1 MSEQQSL
8 EITPIIEPSD
18 MIEIFIDAL
27 GMAAPLLLY
36 MAILFIPLILLKKWV
51 DNKIGL
57 HNEKRSPKRNKK
69 EPEPD
74 PITVICLLVKKIYD
88 AWKRRKKNKTKLPDS
103 LPEWRYPPNEALYKN
118 TPQNRQ
124 TTYNAVDF
132 SALEDDEGNNKQQ
145 YFPREIL
152 TNAEF
157 VFFATLRN
165 VCRNY
170 LYIIPK
176 MGLWALVDHRD
187 NVTAWNKIS
196 RKHLD
201 FTLCHPQT
209 MKPLLVI
216 ELDDSS
222 HRNPKQQERDAEK
235 DAILAQAGVP
245 VLRIPVARQYDEGA
259 IRNLISGKIK
269 RN

>member
-1 MSEQQSL
+1 MNESAEIVVPQLFTFSELVATVLRMLWALRSVFIL
-8 EITPIIEPSD
+8 MIIGGIIMFITRKFLTP
-18 MIEIFIDAL
+18 
-27 GMAAPLLLY
+27 
-36 MAILFIPLILLKKWV
+36 
-51 DNKIGL
+51 DNMRRRAGTRYRGY
-57 HNEKRSPKRNKK
+57 NSRSTRSGESGRAK
-69 EPEPD
+69 
-74 PITVICLLVKKIYD
+74 Y
-88 AWKRRKKNKTKLPDS
+88 
-103 LPEWRYPPNEALYKN
+103 
-118 TPQNRQ
+118 
-124 TTYNAVDF
+124 
-132 SALEDDEGNNKQQ
+132 DDETFDFRPKGGNVSID
-145 YFPREIL
+145 YYPRDVL
-152 TNAEF
+152 TAAEF
-157 VFFATLRN
+157 AFFTALQN

-170 LYIIPK
+170 FYIAPK

-235 DAILAQAGVP
+235 DAILAQVGVP
-245 VLRIPVARQYDEGA
+245 VLRIPAARQYDEGA
-259 IRNLISGKIK
+259 IKNLISRKIK

>member
-1 MSEQQSL
+1 MTEQPELVVPQLFTFSEL
-8 EITPIIEPSD
+8 AATVLRMLWALRPVFVLMIIGGIIMVVTRKYLTPEN
-18 MIEIFIDAL
+18 L
-27 GMAAPLLLY
+27 
-36 MAILFIPLILLKKWV
+36 
-51 DNKIGL
+51 
-57 HNEKRSPKRNKK
+57 
-69 EPEPD
+69 
-74 PITVICLLVKKIYD
+74 
-88 AWKRRKKNKTKLPDS
+88 RRRDHSSYRYGGYNNRGKGNGGYRRQDYEEEATFDYLPTGAKV
-103 LPEWRYPPNEALYKN
+103 PVEYYP
-118 TPQNRQ
+118 R
-124 TTYNAVDF
+124 D
-132 SALEDDEGNNKQQ
+132 
-145 YFPREIL
+145 IL
-152 TNAEF
+152 TAAES
-157 VFFATLRN
+157 VFFATLQN
-165 VCRNY
+165 VCQGR
-170 LYIIPK
+170 LYIATK

-222 HRNPKQQERDAEK
+222 HRNPKQRMRDLEK
-235 DAILAQAGVP
+235 DAILKEIGVP

>member
-1 MSEQQSL
+1 MPEEQGL
-8 EITPIIEPSD
+8 EITPIIEPND
-18 MIEIFIDAL
+18 MIGIFTDAIA
-27 GMAAPLLLY
+27 MAAPLLLY
-36 MAILFIPLILLKKWV
+36 MAILFVPLIILKKYV
-51 DNKIGL
+51 DAKTGKQNKRRRRTNGR
-57 HNEKRSPKRNKK
+57 ES
-69 EPEPD
+69 EPD
-74 PITVICLLVKKIYD
+74 PITVLILAVKKLCGAYKER
-88 AWKRRKKNKTKLPDS
+88 KRNKATS
-103 LPEWRYPPNEALYKN
+103 QALPEWHYPPNDAHYFN
-118 TPQNRQ
+118 APQPVAN
-124 TTYNAVDF
+124 NAVDIDDF
-132 SALEDDEGNNKQQ
+132 EDVVAEQER
-145 YFPREIL
+145 YYPRDVL
-152 TNAEF
+152 TAAEF
-157 VFFATLRN
+157 AFFTALQN

-170 LYIIPK
+170 FYIAPK

-235 DAILAQAGVP
+235 DAILAQVGVP
-245 VLRIPVARQYDEGA
+245 VLRIPAARRYDEGA
-259 IRNLISGKIK
+259 IKNLISRKIK

>member
-1 MSEQQSL
+1 MNESAEIVVPQLFTFSELVATVLRMLWALRSVFIL
-8 EITPIIEPSD
+8 MIIGGIIMFITRKFLTP
-18 MIEIFIDAL
+18 
-27 GMAAPLLLY
+27 
-36 MAILFIPLILLKKWV
+36 
-51 DNKIGL
+51 DNMRRRTGSAYRYRGY
-57 HNEKRSPKRNKK
+57 NSRSTRSGESGRAK
-69 EPEPD
+69 
-74 PITVICLLVKKIYD
+74 Y
-88 AWKRRKKNKTKLPDS
+88 
-103 LPEWRYPPNEALYKN
+103 
-118 TPQNRQ
+118 
-124 TTYNAVDF
+124 
-132 SALEDDEGNNKQQ
+132 DDETFVFRPKGGNVSID
-145 YFPREIL
+145 YYPRDVL
-152 TNAEF
+152 TAAEF
-157 VFFATLRN
+157 AFFTALQN

-170 LYIIPK
+170 FYIAPK

-235 DAILAQAGVP
+235 DAILAQVGVP
-245 VLRIPVARQYDEGA
+245 VLRIPAARQYDEGA
-259 IRNLISGKIK
+259 IKNLISRKIK